1 MERNYEGLAD
11 VAIATR
17 ELDVYGEEHV
27 QLNYDT
33 VNDRVWLDRLD
44 SPSRKSAIVYDD
56 KNIINC
62 GILSHPS
69 TRAEIRAQI
78 EITLRELE
86 IN

>member
-11 VAIATR
+11 AAIATR
-17 ELDVYGEEHV
+17 ELDVYDEEHV
-27 QLNYDT
+27 QLNYNIIEDK
-33 VNDRVWLDRLD
+33 VWLDRLD

-56 KNIINC
+56 ENIINC

-78 EITLRELE
+78 EMALRDLG

>member
-11 VAIATR
+11 AAIATR

-27 QLNYDT
+27 QLNYNIIEDK
-33 VNDRVWLDRLD
+33 VWLDRLD
-44 SPSRKSAIVYDD
+44 SPSRKSAIIYDD
-56 KNIINC
+56 ENIINC

-78 EITLRELE
+78 EMALRDLG

>member
-11 VAIATR
+11 AAIATR

-27 QLNYDT
+27 QLNYNIIEDK
-33 VNDRVWLDRLD
+33 VWLDRLD

-56 KNIINC
+56 ENIINC
-62 GILSHPS
+62 GILSHPF

-78 EITLRELE
+78 EMALRDLG

>member
-1 MERNYEGLAD
+1 MERIYEGLAD
-11 VAIATR
+11 AAIATR

-27 QLNYDT
+27 QLNYNIIEDK
-33 VNDRVWLDRLD
+33 VWLDHLD

-56 KNIINC
+56 ENIINC

-78 EITLRELE
+78 EMALRDLG

>member
-1 MERNYEGLAD
+1 MERIYEGLAD
-11 VAIATR
+11 AAIATR

-27 QLNYDT
+27 QLNYNIIEDK
-33 VNDRVWLDRLD
+33 VWLDRLD
-44 SPSRKSAIVYDD
+44 SPSRKSAIIYDD
-56 KNIINC
+56 ENIINC

-78 EITLRELE
+78 EMALRDLG

>member
-11 VAIATR
+11 AAIATR

-27 QLNYDT
+27 QLNYNIIEDK
-33 VNDRVWLDRLD
+33 VWLDRMD
-44 SPSRKSAIVYDD
+44 SPSRKSAIIYDD
-56 KNIINC
+56 ENIINC

-78 EITLRELE
+78 EMALRDLG